1 MADFPQNE
9 QVDNP
14 IRYEPGWSLLER
26 PTAIYSRP
34 LLGSELMCDQFAQF
48 YDGLAE
54 CCMGFTF
61 TSGLQHEEL
70 ISRTRHSLAQLRFVC
85 PIIAASIDT
94 VHDSVLRSF
103 VYEPASD
110 SERVLAWATESVI
123 IREHV
128 DVETFIS
135 TINQTRL
142 PYTLSNGALQ
152 ILRCFLLLSPNGD
165 MSEHSIFFHGSHTIM
180 DARPTF
186 KAFSLLLEF
195 MSKPST
201 SADIKNLAWGT
212 EWKNLP
218 AGPVTSTGGPR
229 PGWNARGV
237 ELLDKISN
245 ILSNP
250 IATHS
255 LLPSREAAT
264 IPGKPVRVHRTLSVH
279 DSARLLRA
287 LKEVQFTV
295 THLFEAAQAFAIF
308 TVNPVSESEAPNAHI
323 TWPQGIISLG
333 RWQVPPYNA
342 KNFQVISSH
351 TLVPIQVK
359 FKDIDWS
366 DRPRERMLSLMKRLR
381 EEYNTFMTNP
391 HLPHLMAAQVTLH
404 PPRKPYISLNPCSTT
419 ITNMGVI
426 DQDFCLPPGNSNEA
440 DLQVHSMSF
449 GHRVTTPN
457 PQTHVWTFNSK
468 IYLQI
473 EANDVWDQAYLQ
485 MYLDTIV
492 GNALEFME

>member
-1 MADFPQNE
+1 MADLPQG
-9 QVDNP
+9 DNNP
-14 IRYEPGWSLLER
+14 VRNEPGWSLLER
-26 PTAIYSRP
+26 PTAVYSRP

-61 TSGLQHEEL
+61 NSSLQHEEL
-70 ISRTRHSLAQLRFVC
+70 ISRTRHSFAQLRFVC

-94 VHDSVLRSF
+94 VHDDVLRSF

-110 SERVLAWATESVI
+110 SERVLAWAAESVI
-123 IREHV
+123 VQERAV

-142 PYTLSNGALQ
+142 PYTLSDGASQ
-152 ILRCFLLLSPNGD
+152 ILRCYLLFSPNGD
-165 MSEHSIFFHGSHTIM
+165 MNEHAIFFHGSHTIM

-195 MSKPST
+195 MAKPST
-201 SADIKNLAWGT
+201 PADIKNLPWGT

-229 PGWNARGV
+229 PGWNARGA
-237 ELLDKISN
+237 EMLDKISN
-245 ILSNP
+245 VLSNP

-264 IPGKPVRVHRTLSVH
+264 IPGKPVRAHRTLSVH

-308 TVNPVSESEAPNAHI
+308 TVNPVSESDAQNAHI

-333 RWQVPPYNA
+333 RWQVPPYTARNL
-342 KNFQVISSH
+342 QVISSH
-351 TLVPIQVK
+351 TLVPIQVA
-359 FKDIDWS
+359 FADIDWS
-366 DRPRERMLSLMKRLR
+366 ESPRERMLSLMKRLR
-381 EEYNTFMTNP
+381 EAYNTFLTNP
-391 HLPHLMAAQVTLH
+391 HLPHLMAAQVTLY
-404 PPRKPYISLNPCSTT
+404 PPRKPYISLNPCSST
-419 ITNMGVI
+419 ITNIGVI
-426 DQDFCLPPGNSNEA
+426 DQDLCLPPGSSN
-440 DLQVHSMSF
+440 DGDFQVLSMSF

-457 PQTHVWTFNSK
+457 PMTHLWTLNSK

-473 EANDVWDQAYLQ
+473 EANDVWDKEYLEK
-485 MYLDTIV
+485 YLDTIV
-492 GNALEFME
+492 SNVLEFVE